1 MLTDELERLMNR
13 IIRDIETLKDNMDKD
28 ELKQFIDRLINT

>member
-13 IIRDIETLKDNMDKD
+13 IIRDIETLKDNMDKE